1 MNTKEKDI
9 KFIKEVID
17 KTNITKL
24 AKEENTT
31 VSNITFGLTTSTKI
45 AKVRSKLE
53 KNIEELEK
61 LKKEV

>member
-9 KFIKEVID
+9 KYIKEVID

-31 VSNITFGLTTSTKI
+31 VSNITFGLTTSEKI
-45 AKVRSKLE
+45 SKVRSKLE